1 MNKKV
6 RLQSK
11 DIVIA
16 CRRLDHLG
24 FVAATDGNVSVRLD
38 DGRIL
43 ITPSMLAKGEIK
55 ESQLLV
61 CNMEG
66 KVLAGKGKAS
76 SEIKMHLYAYRLRP
90 DINAVVHAHPPV
102 ATGFAT
108 AGKVLTEPTLP
119 EVILTVGPV
128 PLARYATPS
137 TDEVPGSIAPYVKK
151 HNAMLL
157 SNHGVLA
164 LGKDVTEALHR
175 MERVEHLAKV
185 TLVAEQL
192 GGPKKLSKKELKTLL
207 DTFNII

>member
-1 MNKKV
+1 MHKEAGLRNQIINV
-6 RLQSK
+6 
-11 DIVIA
+11 
-16 CRRLDHLG
+16 CRRLDQLG

-55 ESQLLV
+55 GSLLLV

-66 KVLAGKGKAS
+66 KVLSGKGKAS
-76 SEIKMHLYAYRLRP
+76 SEIKMHLYAYRIRP
-90 DINAVVHAHPPV
+90 DIKAVVHAHPPT

-108 AGKVLTEPTLP
+108 AGKAMTEPFLP
-119 EVILTVGPV
+119 EVILTVGPI

-137 TDEVPGSIAPYVKK
+137 TEEVPKSIAPYIKK

-164 LGKDVTEALHR
+164 LGKDVTEALYR
-175 MERVEHLAKV
+175 MERVEHQAKV
-185 TLVAEQL
+185 LLAAKQL
-192 GGPKKLSKKELKTLL
+192 GGPRKLDKKELLALL
-207 DTFNII
+207 DTFKII